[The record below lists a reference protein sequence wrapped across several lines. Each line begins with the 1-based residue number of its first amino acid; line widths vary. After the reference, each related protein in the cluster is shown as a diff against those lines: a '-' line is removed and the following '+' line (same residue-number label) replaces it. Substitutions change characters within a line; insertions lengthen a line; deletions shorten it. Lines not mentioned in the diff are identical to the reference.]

1 MRLIFLIVLI
11 ASASSVRANDFEGLC
26 IFNPEPGCVEERT
39 PILNNTFDFC
49 EQSCTLSNPVNVRNM
64 LDGVLYDVF
73 CFSDTPL
80 YEDNMDERVLVLS
93 RFPGGDIETVEVIGN
108 TTHLTL
114 VLCSP

>member
-1 MRLIFLIVLI
+1 
-11 ASASSVRANDFEGLC
+11 
-26 IFNPEPGCVEERT
+26 
-39 PILNNTFDFC
+39 
-49 EQSCTLSNPVNVRNM
+49 M